1 MLDSNDFY
9 PTARVRRS
17 ANQCLMVLQREYNR
31 GTLRADGTGNVDP
44 GVGQSDGGR
53 LMNPT
58 AYESSK
64 PAAGVSLAPG
74 PLFIVAMWR
83 GGSSLLY
90 ALLNK
95 HPQVALTFEA
105 DLWRVRSV
113 FRKPAGYCD
122 WAARWELS
130 SRALSRHG
138 IIANDLPRGVADYPT
153 AFTAVHKA
161 YAARKGAVIWG
172 DKSPIY
178 SDSLPALARLFPQA
192 RFIIQ
197 WRDPAATAN
206 AIARAAQSGAPS
218 YQKRG
223 VYLRGLIGYQVLK
236 SGVDY
241 LLSRGQP
248 VCQVTYEELTS
259 DTEKVMRE
267 VCRFLEI
274 PYLDELANL
283 QDADRSA
290 IFQGAHHSLV
300 RGEKIVSAPRTVIL
314 DQAARQTID
323 GYVKLW
329 KRRYDNEWP
338 PSVLTD
344 ADHVALPRLPQRVGN
359 QVAYRAVR
367 AFDQFRQVCFAY
379 APLAL
384 LQSYRSRKARR
395 AIPS

>member
-1 MLDSNDFY
+1 MNR
-9 PTARVRRS
+9 T
-17 ANQCLMVLQREYNR
+17 EY
-31 GTLRADGTGNVDP
+31 
-44 GVGQSDGGR
+44 Q
-53 LMNPT
+53 
-58 AYESSK
+58 SSK

-95 HPQVALTFEA
+95 HPQVALTFED
-105 DLWRVRSV
+105 DLWLLRSV
-113 FRKPAGYCD
+113 FLKPAGYCD
-122 WAARWELS
+122 WEARWEFWDG
-130 SRALSRHG
+130 ALTRLG
-138 IIANDLPRGVADYPT
+138 VVANDLPRGVADYST

-172 DKSPIY
+172 DKSPNY
-178 SDSLPALARLFPQA
+178 YDSLPALARLFPQA

-206 AIARAAQSGAPS
+206 AVARAARSGSP
-218 YQKRG
+218 YFRQRG
-223 VYLRGLIGYQVLK
+223 AYLRGLIGYQVLK
-236 SGVDY
+236 SGVDS

-259 DTEKVMRE
+259 DTAKVMRE

-274 PYLDELANL
+274 PYRDELADL
-283 QDADRSA
+283 RGADRSA
-290 IFQGAHHSLV
+290 IFKGAHHSLI
-300 RGEKIVSAPRTVIL
+300 RGDEIVSTPRTVIL
-314 DQAARQTID
+314 DPTVRKKID

-329 KRRYDNEWP
+329 KLRYKNQWP
-338 PSVLTD
+338 PSVLID
-344 ADHVALPRLPQRVGN
+344 SDDVALPRLPQRVGN

-384 LQSYRSRKARR
+384 LQSYRSRKARS
-395 AIPS
+395 AIPY

>member
-1 MLDSNDFY
+1 
-9 PTARVRRS
+9 
-17 ANQCLMVLQREYNR
+17 
-31 GTLRADGTGNVDP
+31 
-44 GVGQSDGGR
+44 
-53 LMNPT
+53 MNPT

-64 PAAGVSLAPG
+64 PVAGVSPAPG

-83 GGSSLLY
+83 SGSSLLY

-105 DLWRVRSV
+105 DLWLLRSV

-122 WAARWELS
+122 WAARLEFRFSTLT
-130 SRALSRHG
+130 RHG
-138 IIANDLPRGVADYPT
+138 IIASDLPRGVADYPT
-153 AFTAVHKA
+153 AFTAIHKA

-178 SDSLPALARLFPQA
+178 YDSLPALARLFPQA

-206 AIARAAQSGAPS
+206 AMARAAQTGAPW
-218 YQKRG
+218 YQRRG
-223 VYLRGLIGYQVLK
+223 IYLRGLIGYQVLK
-236 SGVDY
+236 SGVDS
-241 LLSRGQP
+241 LISRGQP

-259 DTEKVMRE
+259 DTAKVMRE
-267 VCRFLEI
+267 VCRFLKI
-274 PYLDELANL
+274 PYRDELADL
-283 QDADRSA
+283 RGADRSA
-290 IFQGAHHSLV
+290 VYKDAHHSLV
-300 RGEKIVSAPRTVIL
+300 KGDKIVSTPRTVIL
-314 DQAARQTID
+314 DQPVRQKID

-329 KRRYDNEWP
+329 KRRYNNEWP

-344 ADHVALPRLPQRVGN
+344 ADHVALPRLAQRVGD

-367 AFDQFRQVCFAY
+367 AFDRFRQVCFAY

-384 LQSYRSRKARR
+384 LQSYSGRR
-395 AIPS
+395 RGVQFPADKQTGDAQDDPRGQS

>member
-1 MLDSNDFY
+1 
-9 PTARVRRS
+9 
-17 ANQCLMVLQREYNR
+17 
-31 GTLRADGTGNVDP
+31 
-44 GVGQSDGGR
+44 
-53 LMNPT
+53 MNPT

-74 PLFIVAMWR
+74 PLFVVSMWR
-83 GGSSLLY
+83 SGSSLLY

-105 DLWRVRSV
+105 DLWLLRSL
-113 FRKPAGYCD
+113 FHKPAGYCD
-122 WAARWELS
+122 WAARWEFWAG
-130 SRALSRHG
+130 ALTRHG
-138 IIANDLPRGVADYPT
+138 ITANDLPRGVADYPT
-153 AFTAVHKA
+153 AFTAFHKA
-161 YAARKGAVIWG
+161 YAVRKGAVIWG
-172 DKSPIY
+172 DRSAIY
-178 SDSLPALARLFPQA
+178 YDSLPALARLFPQA
-192 RFIIQ
+192 RFIVQ

-206 AIARAAQSGAPS
+206 AVARAAQSGNPHF
-218 YQKRG
+218 QRRG
-223 VYLRGLIGYQVLK
+223 AHLRGLIGYQVLK
-236 SGVDY
+236 RGVDY

-259 DTEKVMRE
+259 DTAKVMRE

-274 PYLDELANL
+274 SYRDELANL
-283 QDADRSA
+283 RDADRSA

-300 RGEKIVSAPRTVIL
+300 RGEKIVSTPRTVIL
-314 DQAARQTID
+314 DQAARQKID

-329 KRRYDNEWP
+329 KHRYNDEWP

-344 ADHVALPRLPQRVGN
+344 ADGVAPPRLPQRLID

-384 LQSYRSRKARR
+384 LQSYRSRIRGVRSPEDKQTGDA
-395 AIPS
+395 PD

>member
-1 MLDSNDFY
+1 
-9 PTARVRRS
+9 
-17 ANQCLMVLQREYNR
+17 
-31 GTLRADGTGNVDP
+31 
-44 GVGQSDGGR
+44 
-53 LMNPT
+53 MNPT
-58 AYESSK
+58 AYEFPK
-64 PAAGVSLAPG
+64 PAAGASMAPG

-83 GGSSLLY
+83 SGSSLLY

-105 DLWRVRSV
+105 DLWPLRSV

-122 WAARWELS
+122 WATRWEFWDGAITRLG
-130 SRALSRHG
+130 L
-138 IIANDLPRGVADYPT
+138 ANDLPRGAKDYAT

-161 YAARKGAVIWG
+161 FAARKGAVIWG
-172 DKSPIY
+172 DKSPGY
-178 SDSLPALARLFPQA
+178 YDSLPALARLFPQA

-206 AIARAAQSGAPS
+206 AIARAAHSGAP
-218 YQKRG
+218 YFRQRG
-223 VYLRGLIGYQVLK
+223 VYLRGLIGYEVLK
-236 SGVDY
+236 RGVDS
-241 LLSRGQP
+241 LISRGQP

-259 DTEKVMRE
+259 DTAKVMRE

-274 PYLDELANL
+274 PYRNELADL
-283 QDADRSA
+283 RGADRSA
-290 IFQGAHHSLV
+290 IFKGTHHSLI
-300 RGEKIVSAPRTVIL
+300 RGDEIVSTPRTVIL
-314 DQAARQTID
+314 DQAVRQKID

-329 KRRYDNEWP
+329 KRRYNNEWP

-344 ADHVALPRLPQRVGN
+344 ADYVALPRLPQEVGN

-384 LQSYRSRKARR
+384 LRSYRSAKARR
-395 AIPS
+395 AIPADKQRGDAQH

>member
-1 MLDSNDFY
+1 MD
-9 PTARVRRS
+9 PTAH
-17 ANQCLMVLQREYNR
+17 
-31 GTLRADGTGNVDP
+31 
-44 GVGQSDGGR
+44 
-53 LMNPT
+53 
-58 AYESSK
+58 ESSK
-64 PAAGVSLAPG
+64 PATGASMVPG

-105 DLWRVRSV
+105 DLWLLRSV
-113 FRKPAGYCD
+113 FRKPAAYCD
-122 WAARWELS
+122 WAARWEL
-130 SRALSRHG
+130 RYGALTRHG
-138 IIANDLPRGVADYPT
+138 IVANDLPRGVADFPT
-153 AFTAVHKA
+153 AFTAFHQA
-161 YAARKGAVIWG
+161 YAARKGAMIWG

-178 SDSLPALARLFPQA
+178 YDSLPALAKLFPQA

-206 AIARAAQSGAPS
+206 AIARAAQAGAPS

-236 SGVDY
+236 RGVDT

-248 VCQVTYEELTS
+248 VCQITYEELTS
-259 DTEKVMRE
+259 DTAKVMRE

-274 PYLDELANL
+274 PYRDELADL
-283 QDADRSA
+283 RGADRSA
-290 IFQGAHHSLV
+290 IFEEEFFSLV
-300 RGEKIVSAPRTVIL
+300 RGDEIVSTPRTVIL
-314 DQAARQTID
+314 DPATRRKID

-329 KRRYDNEWP
+329 KRRYNKQWP

-344 ADHVALPRLPQRVGN
+344 ADDVALPRLPQRVGN

-367 AFDQFRQVCFAY
+367 AFEQFREVCFAY
-379 APLAL
+379 APLTL
-384 LQSYRSRKARR
+384 LQSYRSRRPGLRFPADKQAGD
-395 AIPS
+395 AQG

>member
-1 MLDSNDFY
+1 M
-9 PTARVRRS
+9 
-17 ANQCLMVLQREYNR
+17 
-31 GTLRADGTGNVDP
+31 
-44 GVGQSDGGR
+44 
-53 LMNPT
+53 
-58 AYESSK
+58 
-64 PAAGVSLAPG
+64 APG

-105 DLWRVRSV
+105 DLWPLRSV

-122 WAARWELS
+122 WAARWEFWDGAITRL
-130 SRALSRHG
+130 G
-138 IIANDLPRGVADYPT
+138 IIANDLPRRAKDYAT

-172 DKSPIY
+172 DKSPNY
-178 SDSLPALARLFPQA
+178 YDSLPALARLFPQS

-206 AIARAAQSGAPS
+206 AIARAAQSSAP
-218 YQKRG
+218 YFKQRG
-223 VYLRGLIGYQVLK
+223 TYLRGLIGYQVLK
-236 SGVDY
+236 SGVDS
-241 LLSRGQP
+241 LISRGQP

-259 DTEKVMRE
+259 DTAKVMRD

-274 PYLDELANL
+274 PYRDELADL
-283 QDADRSA
+283 RGADRSA
-290 IFQGAHHSLV
+290 ILKGAHHSLI
-300 RGEKIVSAPRTVIL
+300 RGDEIVSSSRTVIL
-314 DQAARQTID
+314 DQAVQQRID

-329 KRRYDNEWP
+329 KRRYNNEWP

-344 ADHVALPRLPQRVGN
+344 ADDVALPRLPQRVGN

-384 LQSYRSRKARR
+384 LQSCRNAR
-395 AIPS
+395 IV

>member
-1 MLDSNDFY
+1 
-9 PTARVRRS
+9 
-17 ANQCLMVLQREYNR
+17 MVPQREYNR
-31 GTLRADGTGNVDP
+31 GNNTRRRDRKRGFWRRSVRW
-44 GVGQSDGGR
+44 GR

-58 AYESSK
+58 AHESSK
-64 PAAGVSLAPG
+64 PAAGASLAPG

-95 HPQVALTFEA
+95 HPQVALSFEA
-105 DLWRVRSV
+105 DLWLLRSV

-122 WAARWELS
+122 WAERWELS
-130 SRALSRHG
+130 TRALTRHG
-138 IIANDLPRGVADYPT
+138 INANDLPRGVADFPT
-153 AFTAVHKA
+153 AFTAFHQA

-178 SDSLPALARLFPQA
+178 SDSLPELARLFPQA

-206 AIARAAQSGAPS
+206 AIARAAQSGAGC
-218 YQKRG
+218 YRKRG
-223 VYLRGLIGYQVLK
+223 VYVRGLIGYQVLK
-236 SGVDY
+236 SGVDF
-241 LLSRGQP
+241 LVSRGQP

-259 DTEKVMRE
+259 NPAKVMRE

-274 PYLDELANL
+274 PYRDELADL
-283 QDADRSA
+283 RGADRSA
-290 IFQGAHHSLV
+290 VFNEAHHALA
-300 RGEKIVSAPRTVIL
+300 RGDEIVSTPRKVIL
-314 DQAARQTID
+314 DQATRQKID

-329 KRRYDNEWP
+329 KRRYKDEWP
-338 PSVLTD
+338 PSGLTD
-344 ADHVALPRLPQRVGN
+344 ADDVVLPRLPQRVGN

-367 AFDQFRQVCFAY
+367 AFGQFRQVCFAY

-384 LQSYRSRKARR
+384 IQRYRGRR
-395 AIPS
+395 RGVRFPADEQTADALPKTSE